1 MSRVHLPIIPTKCG
15 ATSSQSLV
23 RRGFG
28 SLGTFP
34 YDFPHTSTVYT
45 HARMSR
51 IYILPN
57 SQSIKKTRK
66 NRVLKNLLSLP
77 AVQSREV

>member
-1 MSRVHLPIIPTKCG
+1 MRHTHLPTILAKCG
-15 ATSSQSLV
+15 VLRPQSLA

-34 YDFPHTSTVYT
+34 YDFPHTRTVYT
-45 HARMSR
+45 YARMSR
-51 IYILPN
+51 IYNLPN
-57 SQSIKKTRK
+57 SQSIKKIRK
-66 NRVLKNLLSLP
+66 NRVLENSFSLP

>member
-1 MSRVHLPIIPTKCG
+1 MSCAHLPIIPTKCG
-15 ATSSQSLV
+15 FTSLQSLV

-34 YDFPHTSTVYT
+34 YDFPHTRTVYT
-45 HARMSR
+45 HAHMSR
-51 IYILPN
+51 IYNLPN
-57 SQSIKKTRK
+57 SQSIKKIRK
-66 NRVLKNLLSLP
+66 NRVLEKSLSLP